1 MEFSY
6 CDVRYSTRKFE
17 DVEAGCAGLE
27 LFASSEILQGRIGKI
42 TFWDAAGQ
50 FFLEMSGGEVPL
62 EVLEWFVAETK
73 KAIPTE

>member
-6 CDVRYSTRKFE
+6 CDIRYSTHKFE

-50 FFLEMSGGEVPL
+50 FFVDICRAPAASQKRKFSDAAL
-62 EVLEWFVAETK
+62 
-73 KAIPTE
+73 